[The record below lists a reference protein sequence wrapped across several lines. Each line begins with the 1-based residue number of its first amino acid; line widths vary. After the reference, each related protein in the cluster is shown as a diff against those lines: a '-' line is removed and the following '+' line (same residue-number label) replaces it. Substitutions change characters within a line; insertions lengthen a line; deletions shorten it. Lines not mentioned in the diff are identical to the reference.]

1 MQKYMKINVGKS
13 VPEQFTNDLQ
23 VEYDAVA
30 RLNKGIELARER
42 ADNGTRSLLEAM
54 LKEEEDHIDWLEAQ
68 LGMIKEIGVEN
79 YLAQQME

>member
-1 MQKYMKINVGKS
+1 MKINVGKS

-42 ADNGTRSLLEAM
+42 ADNGTRSLLETM

>member
-1 MQKYMKINVGKS
+1 MKINVGKT
-13 VPEQFTNDLQ
+13 VPEQFDFDLK

-42 ADNGTRSLLEAM
+42 GDNGTRALLEKM
-54 LKEEEDHIDWLEAQ
+54 LKDEEEHIDWLEAQ
-68 LGMIKEIGVEN
+68 IGIVEKIGVEN

>member
-1 MQKYMKINVGKS
+1 
-13 VPEQFTNDLQ
+13 
-23 VEYDAVA
+23 
-30 RLNKGIELARER
+30 
-42 ADNGTRSLLEAM
+42 M

>member
-1 MQKYMKINVGKS
+1 MDLNALNNVRAW
-13 VPEQFTNDLQ
+13 TNGVE

-42 ADNGTRSLLEAM
+42 GDNGTRSLLEAM

-68 LGMIKEIGVEN
+68 LGIVEEIGAQN